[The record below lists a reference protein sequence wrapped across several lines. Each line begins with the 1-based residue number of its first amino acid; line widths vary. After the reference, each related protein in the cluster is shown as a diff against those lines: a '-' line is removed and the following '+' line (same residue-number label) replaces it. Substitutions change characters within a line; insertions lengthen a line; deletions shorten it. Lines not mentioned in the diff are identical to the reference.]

1 MSFWTLT
8 PRRILW
14 DVVAIAEVIVSI
26 VVHLSY
32 ALSIFGSA
40 VWIDVMSIL
49 SASSSSNSTPPRHK
63 PKKRDSSDDKL
74 LVQVLHSPVVT
85 TVLHE
90 DQPDDDPDHHHSSQ
104 LGLEEVAEE
113 NKKQQ
118 QLGTIATTEEPNRAF
133 LDGHQKA
140 PIVLVHGIFGF
151 GKGVKQT
158 NRPSHED
165 PCCTFCSCSLVLLVL
180 VLWVGSGLEED
191 ETRIW
196 TRRS

>member
-1 MSFWTLT
+1 LDKSWKDLTGMSFWTLT

-49 SASSSSNSTPPRHK
+49 SASSSNSTPPRHK
-63 PKKRDSSDDKL
+63 PKKRDSSDGEL

-90 DQPDDDPDHHHSSQ
+90 EQPDDDPDHHHSSQ

-118 QLGTIATTEEPNRAF
+118 QLATIATTEEPNKAF

-151 GKGVKQT
+151 GKGVRQT
-158 NRPSHED
+158 NRPSHEN
-165 PCCTFCSCSLVLLVL
+165 PCCTFCSCSLGGV
-180 VLWVGSGLEED
+180 W
-191 ETRIW
+191 I
-196 TRRS
+196 RRGGNKNLD

>member
-32 ALSIFGSA
+32 GLSIFGSA

-63 PKKRDSSDDKL
+63 PK
-74 LVQVLHSPVVT
+74 VVT

-90 DQPDDDPDHHHSSQ
+90 EKPDDDPDHHHSSQ

-118 QLGTIATTEEPNRAF
+118 QLATIATTEESNRAF

-158 NRPSHED
+158 NRPSHEN
-165 PCCTFCSCSLVLLVL
+165 PCCTFCSCSCSLVLLVL
-180 VLWVGSGLEED
+180 ALWVGSGLEE
-191 ETRIW
+191 EEARIW

>member
-49 SASSSSNSTPPRHK
+49 SASSSNSTPPRHK
-63 PKKRDSSDDKL
+63 PKKRDSSDGEL

-90 DQPDDDPDHHHSSQ
+90 EQPDDDPDHHHSSQ

-118 QLGTIATTEEPNRAF
+118 QLATIATTEEPNKAF

-151 GKGVKQT
+151 GKGVRQT
-158 NRPSHED
+158 N
-165 PCCTFCSCSLVLLVL
+165 
-180 VLWVGSGLEED
+180 
-191 ETRIW
+191 
-196 TRRS
+196 

>member
-32 ALSIFGSA
+32 GLSIFGCA

-49 SASSSSNSTPPRHK
+49 SASSSSNSTPPRHN
-63 PKKRDSSDDKL
+63 PKKRDSSDDEL
-74 LVQVLHSPVVT
+74 LVQALHSPVVT
-85 TVLHE
+85 TVLHQE
-90 DQPDDDPDHHHSSQ
+90 RPDDGPDHHHGSQ

-118 QLGTIATTEEPNRAF
+118 QLATIATTEELNRAF

-151 GKGVKQT
+151 GKG
-158 NRPSHED
+158 RLG
-165 PCCTFCSCSLVLLVL
+165 SLSYWGGAEQRDDRILVPDL
-180 VLWVGSGLEED
+180 GALTSIHDRFFLTHSLAHAVY
-191 ETRIW
+191 
-196 TRRS
+196 